1 MPVLSTL
8 GGASKRG
15 FTKYT
20 SNIILPGAVTLTTS
34 GTWTVPEGVTSI
46 CVACVGAGGN
56 GIVRTAFGGWWV
68 GGSGGGLTYK
78 NNIAVTPGQVISYTV
93 ATGAGTSTTFQ
104 SLNAAS
110 GSNGFEPGSS
120 GAVNYG
126 GVSSG
131 GDVNYTGGSSN
142 GISGGSSVG
151 GAAATVFGNGAT
163 GTGTGTNFGS
173 GIVPYG
179 GGGTSVH
186 SPATATN
193 GQPGAIR
200 IIWGTGKSFPNNVV

>member
-1 MPVLSTL
+1 MF
-8 GGASKRG
+8 GARAFAIHQSA
-15 FTKYT
+15 
-20 SNIILPGAVTLTTS
+20 SVIPGAVTLTTS

-46 CVACVGAGGN
+46 CVACVGAGGD

-93 ATGAGTSTTFQ
+93 ATGPGTSTTFQ
-104 SLNAAS
+104 TLSAAS
-110 GSNGFEPGSS
+110 GLNGSEPGSS
-120 GAVNYG
+120 GAVNPG

-142 GISGGSSVG
+142 GISGGSSIGG
-151 GAAATVFGNGAT
+151 GAATIFGNGGT
-163 GTGTGTNFGS
+163 GTGTGTDFGN
-173 GIVPYG
+173 GQVAYG

-186 SPATATN
+186 SPGTATN

-200 IIWGTGKSFPNNVV
+200 IIWGTGKSFPSAVV